1 MGRFRYVYVRW
12 EELDLDPT
20 SSPGSYVLQY
30 LKLLEI
36 FKKKYI
42 DKIYIVTHL
51 KLKNLSILQII
62 FCNYIIHEDVKLRMT
77 LDQKQ
82 ILILTSH

>member
-1 MGRFRYVYVRW
+1 MTNYLVAPHCRTKIQGTGLDPHLEEEMGRFRYVYVRW

-42 DKIYIVTHL
+42 DKIYI
-51 KLKNLSILQII
+51 S
-62 FCNYIIHEDVKLRMT
+62 
-77 LDQKQ
+77 
-82 ILILTSH
+82 